1 MKINNLGKGLLALT
15 ATVLL
20 GACGN
25 TGAETAADTGAGDEP
40 VTIEYWHPNADT
52 QGGQTVTAL
61 VDEFNASQDEVI
73 VEAVF
78 NDGMYQGLMQNL
90 QTAMASGETPALVQ
104 IGWSYR
110 EYFANNFAYTEPQ
123 EIIANHFPADEN
135 YLNEKFES
143 NILALAVS
151 NEGTQVGLPYSLSV
165 PVLHV
170 NTEILAEAGVD
181 VEDLTSWEA
190 VREAANTIAEKTDYE
205 GLYIA
210 EHADNWNIQAMVES
224 NGSQILKD
232 GKAAFGD
239 KQGLATYQFYQDM
252 VNEGSVLHAPN
263 DQGQQAFISG
273 EVGMAHMTI
282 AQRTNIVKNA
292 AFKAAAVQSPA
303 FEGQEQK
310 LPGGGSMLVV
320 TAQEDEQQQAAYKFM
335 KFLHEPNS
343 VAAWTEG
350 TGYVPETKDAAEN
363 ETIQALAKDPIF
375 AAALESVTALI
386 PWAPFPGN
394 AGLEAEQMLI
404 DLRDKVLGGADV
416 ESTVKETQDKINELI
431 DSEA

>member
-1 MKINNLGKGLLALT
+1 MKIRNLSKGLLAMT
-15 ATVLL
+15 ATLLL

-25 TGAETAADTGAGDEP
+25 TATDSAAGDEQI
-40 VTIEYWHPNADT
+40 TIEYWHPNADT
-52 QGGQTVTAL
+52 QGGQTVTKL

-73 VEAVF
+73 VKAVY

-90 QTAMASGETPALVQ
+90 QTSVASGEQPALVQ

-123 EIIANHFPADEN
+123 EIIADYFPEDEN

-143 NILALAVS
+143 NILELAVS

-170 NTEILAEAGVD
+170 NTEILEEAGVD
-181 VEDLTSWEA
+181 IEDLTTWEA

-232 GKAAFGD
+232 GKAAFAD
-239 KQGLATYQFYQDM
+239 EQGLATYQFYQDM
-252 VNEGSVLHAPN
+252 VNEGSALHAPN

-273 EVGMAHMTI
+273 KVGMAHMTI
-282 AQRTNIVKNA
+282 AQRANIVKNA
-292 AFKAAAVQSPA
+292 SFEAAAVESPA
-303 FEGQEQK
+303 FEGQDQR

-320 TAQEDEQQQAAYKFM
+320 TAEDAEQQQAAYKFM

-350 TGYVPETKDAAEN
+350 TGYVPETKDAEEN
-363 ETIQALAKDPIF
+363 ETIQKLGEDPIF
-375 AAALESVTALI
+375 AAALSSVDALI
-386 PWAPFPGN
+386 SWAPFPGN
-394 AGLEAEQMLI
+394 AGLEAEQLLI
-404 DLRDKVLGGADV
+404 DLRDKVLNGADV
-416 ESTVKETQDKINELI
+416 DTTVKEVQDKINALI
-431 DSEA
+431 DKEA